1 MISYIATTV
10 ILPNFTKS
18 NSMKKLLTTFLVAV
32 LLILSPKLNANSV
45 MPLNDNAI
53 APDFTVTDL
62 NGVSHTLYDYLDDGK
77 MVILDFSATWCPPC
91 WNYHQAHILKDI
103 YTAYG
108 PNGTDEIMVL
118 FIEADPSTPVSAL
131 YGTGN
136 TQGDWVTGTPYPIID
151 DGNGSLNSAY
161 QISFFPTLYGVC
173 SDRKIYQVGQT
184 SIAGWLDRLES
195 CGLQGAVTTDDV
207 TCFGDSDGSA
217 DLTASGGHGSV
228 NYAWSTGANSEDI
241 SNLSSG
247 NYAVTISDVFNRQV
261 IVDVSVN
268 EPAPVLLSTV
278 FNQSV
283 TCNGGADGI
292 VSVVATGGNSGFTY
306 TWSNGAT
313 GSTISNI
320 SAGIYTVTATDTEG
334 CVGEETIIVSQPA
347 QVSAAA
353 SVLPENCG
361 NSDGFLFV
369 SASGGTFPYQYDF
382 GNGPGSSPILNG
394 LSAGTYD
401 VTVSDLV
408 GCSYIDSYIVEEV
421 PAPVASVATAPIL
434 DCNSSVVIL
443 DGSASSSGS
452 DYSYT
457 WTTSDGNIV
466 SGGSTLSPEVDGTG
480 TYSLEVFN
488 TINGCFSISS
498 VEVFENTTLPNAD
511 AGAGGVIDCMNNVF
525 TIAGTASQGASYTYL
540 WTTTDGNI
548 LTDPTLLEID
558 VDADGTYELEVLDN
572 SNGCFV
578 SSSAQIVGNFDLPAA
593 SIASAA
599 ELNCSTAEVQLD
611 ASGSETGTN
620 ITYAWSTSDGNI
632 VSGETGLTPIVDAA
646 GTYTLTVSNAGNG
659 CVSTAE
665 IQVQENVDLPL
676 ADAGIGGELNCDTD
690 LITLSATS
698 SDAANVHYEWTDA
711 SGTVLSNELELD
723 VDQLGIYTFTVI
735 NLSNG
740 CSNQSST
747 EVTEDLNAPV
757 ADAGNATAFICSTA
771 SINLDGSAS
780 DQGANILFEWTTL
793 DGQIL
798 SGSDIVNPEVAA
810 PGTYTLTIT
819 NINNGCTSVDEV
831 IVEDDTEA
839 PSIEVEYIGAL
850 NCESDAMSIDA
861 SQSTGGSNMTFE
873 WTTSDGQI
881 LNGADEAIVELGQT
895 GSYTL
900 LLTDTDN
907 DCTSLETFIVEG
919 ALPVSL
925 ELVETVSPLCFD
937 SGDGSATVNASGGD
951 GTFEYLWP
959 DGTSGPINSN
969 LAEGVYTV
977 LVTDGN
983 NCMAEVDVEVFGP
996 QELTL
1001 VGIAIDETSADANDG
1016 SAQVLVTGGTGD
1028 YTVLWS
1034 NGETGAEIDGLEP
1047 GEYIVMVTD
1056 DNGCTSE
1063 ISLDINAFGCSVS
1076 AEISATSISCF
1087 GLNDGT
1093 ATVEFVGDEIQ
1104 SVEWSNGATT
1114 ASVDGLEPG
1123 MYSVIVVDVN
1133 NCPAEANIEI
1143 LEPEA
1148 IDLFSSTGGILC
1160 NGDTNGMLSVTAAGG
1175 TGSLNPQWSTGST
1188 DWAISDL
1195 SAGAYSLTVID
1206 ENGCE
1211 LLESFEL
1218 IEPAVME
1225 GNAQVDD
1232 VLCFDMTNGSI
1243 DLQMAGG
1250 TGAYSYIWSN
1260 EEVSSFITDL
1270 GAGTY
1275 SVEVLDE
1282 NACLFEEEFIISQP
1296 SALELDL
1303 IEIIDSDSD
1312 APTGEITVSTFGGT
1326 EPYNYEWY
1334 LEGDVVSTEQNL
1346 QDVNAGSYTLVL
1358 TDDNACIEEFG
1369 PFVVDMNVSSND
1381 LEFDFDI
1388 NVFPNP
1394 SSGLFF
1400 VAVSDLK
1407 VQEEISLEVVDLTG
1421 KVISTSSLAGSSNF
1435 VEKIN
1440 LDKNA
1445 SGVYLLKIVMSD
1457 QVQLIRLIKE

>member
-1 MISYIATTV
+1 M
-10 ILPNFTKS
+10 
-18 NSMKKLLTTFLVAV
+18 KLLFTTFLTTV
-32 LLILSPKLNANSV
+32 LLFLSPNLSANSV
-45 MPLNDNAI
+45 MPLSDNAI

-103 YTAYG
+103 YTTYG

-118 FIEADPSTPVSAL
+118 FVEADVSTPVSAL

-151 DGNGSLNSAY
+151 DGNGSLNNAY

-184 SIAGWLDRLES
+184 SISGWLNRLES
-195 CGLQGAVTTDDV
+195 CGLQGGVTTDDV

-217 DLTASGGHGSV
+217 DLTASGGYGSV
-228 NYAWSTGANSEDI
+228 NYTWSTGANSEDI

-247 NYAVTISDVFNRQV
+247 NYAVTITDILNRQV
-261 IVDVSVN
+261 VVENVFVN
-268 EPAPVLLSTV
+268 EPAPVLVNTT

-283 TCNGGADGI
+283 SCNGGTDGV
-292 VSVVATGGNSGFTY
+292 VSVVAAGGNSGFSY
-306 TWSNGAT
+306 TWSNGASGT
-313 GSTISNI
+313 TISNI
-320 SAGIYTVTATDTEG
+320 SAGAYTVTATDSEG
-334 CVGEETIIVSQPA
+334 CVGSETIIVTQPV
-347 QVSAAA
+347 QVSASA

-382 GNGPGSSPILNG
+382 GNGPGSTPILNG
-394 LSAGTYD
+394 LTAGTYN
-401 VTVSDLV
+401 VTVSDLL
-408 GCSYIDSYIVEEV
+408 GCSYVDSYIVEEV
-421 PAPVASVATAPIL
+421 PAPVASIATAPML
-434 DCNSSVVIL
+434 DCNASVVVL
-443 DGSASSSGS
+443 DGTGSSSGS
-452 DYSYT
+452 DFSYT
-457 WTTSDGNIV
+457 WTTSNGNIV
-466 SGGSTLSPEVDGTG
+466 SGASTLNPEVDGTG
-480 TYSLEVFN
+480 TYVLEVFN
-488 TINGCFSISS
+488 AVNGCLSTSSI
-498 VEVFENTTLPNAD
+498 EVFENTTLPTAD
-511 AGAGGVIDCMNNVF
+511 AGNGGAIDCLNNVF
-525 TIAGTASQGASYTYL
+525 TIVGTASQGASFSYL

-548 LTDPTLLEID
+548 ISDASALTID
-558 VDADGTYELEVLDN
+558 VDAEGTYELEVLDN
-572 SNGCFV
+572 TNGCSV
-578 SSSAQIVGNFDLPAA
+578 SSTALILGNFDLPAA
-593 SIASAA
+593 NIATAP
-599 ELNCSTAEVQLD
+599 ELNCSATEVQLD
-611 ASGSETGTN
+611 GSGSETGVD
-620 ITYAWSTSDGNI
+620 IEHLWSSTDGNI
-632 VSGETGLTPIVDAA
+632 VSGETGLTPVVDAA
-646 GTYTLTVSNAGNG
+646 GTYTLSVTNTVTG
-659 CVSTAE
+659 CVTLVDILVE
-665 IQVQENVDLPL
+665 EDVDLPL
-676 ADAGIGGELNCDTD
+676 ADAGVGGELNCETD
-690 LITLSATS
+690 VITLVATS
-698 SDAANVHYEWTDA
+698 SDAATMVYEWTDA
-711 SGTVLSNELELD
+711 AGTVLSSDLELD
-723 VDQLGIYTFTVI
+723 VDQLGVYTFTAT

-740 CSNQSST
+740 CFNQSST
-747 EVTEDLNAPV
+747 EVTEDFNAPF
-757 ADAGNATAFICSTA
+757 AEAGSAEAFICSTA
-771 SINLDGSAS
+771 SMNLDGSAS
-780 DQGANILFEWTTL
+780 DQGASILFEWSTQ

-798 SGSDIVNPEVAA
+798 NGSDQANPEIAA
-810 PGTYTLTIT
+810 AGTYTLTI
-819 NINNGCTSVDEV
+819 INTDNGCVSVDDVVVADNTDSPV
-831 IVEDDTEA
+831 IDA
-839 PSIEVEYIGAL
+839 EYIGAL

-881 LNGADEAIVELGQT
+881 LSGADASTVELGQS

-900 LLTDTDN
+900 MLTNQDN
-907 DCTSLETFIVEG
+907 DCVSIESFIVEG
-919 ALPVSL
+919 ALPVEL
-925 ELVETVSPLCFD
+925 EFVEAISPLCFD
-937 SGDGSATVNASGGD
+937 SEDGFASVNASGGD
-951 GTFEYLWP
+951 GNFEYLWP
-959 DGTSGPINSN
+959 DGTTEPTNSN
-969 LAEGVYTV
+969 LSEGVYTV

-983 NCMAEVDVEVFGP
+983 NCTAELDVEVLAP

-1056 DNGCTSE
+1056 ENGCTSE

-1087 GLNDGT
+1087 GMNDGT

-1114 ASVDGLEPG
+1114 ASVNDLEPG
-1123 MYSVIVVDVN
+1123 LYSVVVVDVN

-1148 IDLFSSTGGILC
+1148 IDLSSSTEDILC

-1218 IEPAVME
+1218 TEPAVME
-1225 GNAQVDD
+1225 GTAQVDD
-1232 VLCFDMTNGSI
+1232 VLCFDMNNGAI

-1260 EEVSSFITDL
+1260 DEVSSYITDL

-1303 IEIIDSDSD
+1303 IEIIDSESD
-1312 APTGEITVSTFGGT
+1312 APTGAVTVSTFGGT

-1334 LEGDVVSTEQNL
+1334 FEGDVISTEQNL
-1346 QDVNAGSYTLVL
+1346 QGVNAGSYSLVL

-1400 VAVSDLK
+1400 VEVSDLNS
-1407 VQEEISLEVVDLTG
+1407 QEEISLEVVDLTG
-1421 KVISTSSLAGSSNF
+1421 KVISSSRLSGSSNF

-1457 QVQLIRLIKE
+1457 QVQLIRLINE